1 MTIARGIVRRGSRT
15 SSPIVAMRAYPA
27 KAKNSSPADCSTPYQ
42 PWGPA
47 AMARLSAEPAPDAE
61 AATTTSAST
70 ASTTTTIAFVRA
82 AVRVTPTVLTA
93 ASTRTAAT
101 ATGFSHPAGA
111 AYEANVNA
119 IAAQLAVL
127 PMTNDQ
133 PAKNPDHGPIIS
145 RPYTYVPPEVG
156 NCAASC
162 ADDVALA

>member
-1 MTIARGIVRRGSRT
+1 MTIARGSSGEDRA

-42 PWGPA
+42 PWGPGSIT
-47 AMARLSAEPAPDAE
+47 RLSAEPAPDAE
-61 AATTTSAST
+61 AATTTRAST
-70 ASTTTTIAFVRA
+70 AKTTTTITLVRA

-101 ATGFSHPAGA
+101 ATGFSHPRGRHT
-111 AYEANVNA
+111 ANVNA

-145 RPYTYVPPEVG
+145 RP
-156 NCAASC
+156 
-162 ADDVALA
+162 